1 MSRADVK
8 DGTSA
13 ASGASATSGV
23 CGRMTSECG
32 VLGVYLSSWDHVMG
46 PQLVFRWRMQCPG
59 AVAGVGIPEPAE
71 CGPHFL
77 KCHQFLENPEGF
89 LARGEAP
96 QQASRREEEY
106 DVHAASVLQL
116 LHGGLERRGTRSCL
130 LLLPD
135 KRAALHAVT
144 FDLSAGAPVCL
155 AALFPMKALAD
166 LWLLLPLTDLTLA
179 RVALVCQTPGRELM
193 KSLSSATSLLHR
205 YFQLASSLLSTRT
218 LDRRASVNALSR
230 ADRLPEELIRRAL
243 QSHLQT
249 RRCSIVIGDSVAQVE
264 PALNALRGL
273 LDHEELFCSLWGDT
287 LEPCYLPGLQL
298 QGLVRGSTGSPLSA
312 RELIWSPHPS
322 TVVDMAQGRVWQ
334 CPLHVGYQG
343 PLTRKLKAARTPSA
357 ESHVSQFVQQL
368 GRAPTTAAAEQL
380 LQAFQ
385 RHLRVKAAALIQ
397 CASRSRR
404 ALSAKYLQSVLAVPY
419 LSDFLVILAEAEKLR
434 PGLSRYVLPP
444 T

>member
-1 MSRADVK
+1 MKRCRYVTRGSKSRWRV
-8 DGTSA
+8 
-13 ASGASATSGV
+13 SGLGSFFKSGV

-32 VLGVYLSSWDHVMG
+32 VL
-46 PQLVFRWRMQCPG
+46 
-59 AVAGVGIPEPAE
+59 AE

-96 QQASRREEEY
+96 QQASRRDEEY

-249 RRCSIVIGDSVAQVE
+249 RRCSIVIGDSAAQVE

-357 ESHVSQFVQQL
+357 ESH
-368 GRAPTTAAAEQL
+368 
-380 LQAFQ
+380 AFQ

-404 ALSAKYLQSVLAVPY
+404 ALSTKYLQSVLAVPY

>member
-1 MSRADVK
+1 MKRCRYVTRGSK
-8 DGTSA
+8 
-13 ASGASATSGV
+13 
-23 CGRMTSECG
+23 
-32 VLGVYLSSWDHVMG
+32 
-46 PQLVFRWRMQCPG
+46 RWRVSGLGSFFKEWGMRAHDVRVWRAG
-59 AVAGVGIPEPAE
+59 APVQSPGVGIPEPSAE

-96 QQASRREEEY
+96 QQASRRDEEY

-249 RRCSIVIGDSVAQVE
+249 RRCSIVIGDSAAQVE

-298 QGLVRGSTGSPLSA
+298 QGRAWSGEGSTGSPLSA

-397 CASRSRR
+397 CASRSR
-404 ALSAKYLQSVLAVPY
+404 
-419 LSDFLVILAEAEKLR
+419 
-434 PGLSRYVLPP
+434 
-444 T
+444 

>member
-1 MSRADVK
+1 
-8 DGTSA
+8 
-13 ASGASATSGV
+13 
-23 CGRMTSECG
+23 
-32 VLGVYLSSWDHVMG
+32 
-46 PQLVFRWRMQCPG
+46 MQCPG
-59 AVAGVGIPEPAE
+59 AVASAGTPECSAD

-96 QQASRREEEY
+96 QQASRRDEEF

-179 RVALVCQTPGRELM
+179 RVALVCRCCITCWLSFQRELM

-205 YFQLASSLLSTRT
+205 YFQLASSLLSTRM

-249 RRCSIVIGDSVAQVE
+249 RRCSIVIGDSASQVE

-298 QGLVRGSTGSPLSA
+298 QGLVRGSAGSPLSA
-312 RELIWSPHPS
+312 RELIWSLHPS

-368 GRAPTTAAAEQL
+368 GRAPNTAAAEQL

-397 CASRSRR
+397 CASRSR
-404 ALSAKYLQSVLAVPY
+404 
-419 LSDFLVILAEAEKLR
+419 
-434 PGLSRYVLPP
+434 
-444 T
+444 

>member
-1 MSRADVK
+1 MSCAEAK
-8 DGTSA
+8 AAGDGASA
-13 ASGASATSGV
+13 ASAASGV
-23 CGRMTSECG
+23 CGRMSSECG

-59 AVAGVGIPEPAE
+59 SVPDSAD

-96 QQASRREEEY
+96 QQASRREEEC

-144 FDLSAGAPVCL
+144 FALSAAPVCL
-155 AALFPMKALAD
+155 AALFPLRALAD
-166 LWLLLPLTDLTLA
+166 LWLLLPLTDLALA
-179 RVALVCQTPGRELM
+179 RVALVCRTPGVG
-193 KSLSSATSLLHR
+193 SSPLLC
-205 YFQLASSLLSTRT
+205 YLLIGTV
-218 LDRRASVNALSR
+218 LPVEASVNALSR
-230 ADRLPEELIRRAL
+230 SDRLPEELIRRAL

-264 PALNALRGL
+264 PALHALRGL
-273 LDHEELFCSLWGDT
+273 LDHEELFCSLWGDS
-287 LEPCYLPGLQL
+287 LEPNYLPGLQL

-368 GRAPTTAAAEQL
+368 GRAPNTAVAEQL
-380 LQAFQ
+380 LLAFQ
-385 RHLRVKAAALIQ
+385 RHLRTKAAALIQ

-404 ALSAKYLQSVLAVPY
+404 ALSTKYLQSVLAVPY
-419 LSDFLVILAEAEKLR
+419 LSDFLVILAEAERLR

-444 T
+444 S

>member
-1 MSRADVK
+1 MSCAEAK
-8 DGTSA
+8 AAGDGASA
-13 ASGASATSGV
+13 ASAASGV
-23 CGRMTSECG
+23 CGRMSSECG

-59 AVAGVGIPEPAE
+59 SVPDSAD

-96 QQASRREEEY
+96 QQASRREEEC

-144 FDLSAGAPVCL
+144 FALSAAPVCL
-155 AALFPMKALAD
+155 AALFPLRALAD
-166 LWLLLPLTDLTLA
+166 LWLLLPLTDLALA
-179 RVALVCQTPGRELM
+179 RVALVCRTPGRELM
-193 KSLSSATSLLHR
+193 KNLSSATTLLHR

-230 ADRLPEELIRRAL
+230 SDRLPEELIRRAL

-264 PALNALRGL
+264 PALHALRGL
-273 LDHEELFCSLWGDT
+273 LDHEELFCSLWGDS
-287 LEPCYLPGLQL
+287 LEPNYLPGLQL

-368 GRAPTTAAAEQL
+368 GRAPNTAVAEQL
-380 LQAFQ
+380 LLAFQ
-385 RHLRVKAAALIQ
+385 RHLRTKAAALIQ

-404 ALSAKYLQSVLAVPY
+404 ALSTKYLQSVLAVPY
-419 LSDFLVILAEAEKLR
+419 LSDFLVILAEAERLR

-444 T
+444 S